1 MFYDKYDI
9 PRWVEIATLIITG
22 IVFGAMFGWGF

>member
-9 PRWVEIATLIITG
+9 PRWVEIAALIITG
-22 IVFGAMFGWGF
+22 IVLGLLFAYGF